1 MSRTVPA
8 RQRQTFERQALRR
21 KAFERRARDRR
32 ALNRQAFKH
41 QSRQALVRRTWLSAF
56 AAFALLAVA
65 WSLAMPPDG
74 TTDERQHLERAYGA
88 VTGHLLAP
96 QGEDPLVH
104 RPGAAFEVPKS
115 LLPPN
120 ALCVY
125 FPNYHQD
132 ESWVARAASC
142 QHPAP
147 ATHAKVRVVSW
158 VGRYNPLYYLAV
170 GGPLRFWPD
179 LTGILLSRILAAL
192 LASAFVAAAA
202 MVALRTRRPLLLAA
216 LLTVLT
222 PTTIALNSTV
232 NPNGVEIS
240 AAVLLWVCMVD
251 LARPGAAM
259 RASAGGAVSGAVGR
273 RRGGAGAVPAT
284 QTEPALAAGKSPA
297 GRLHWWRRAVSAAPA
312 VETGAVVRVGE
323 QASVAGKSPA
333 GRLHW
338 RRRGGAGAVPATQ
351 TELASAA
358 GRSPAGRLHWRRA
371 APAAENGAAVRA
383 DEQASAAG
391 KLPAGRLHWRRRAA
405 SAAPVAES
413 GAVVRAGEQASA
425 VSGSAARRSSVGA
438 LQWRRSR
445 GVSVAGSSAESRSA
459 VLTSEPGSAA
469 RLSLGAMPQRVR
481 QAMRAESAAVSQ
493 TALLALAAI
502 SGAVVLTVRAEG
514 PFWFALAVCG
524 SLLAA
529 ERGRVRELLRWRAGR
544 LVGAA
549 WFVIGLAAVAWN
561 AVSGNSKV
569 TRTLIAVHPADH
581 RVSALLRVVA
591 VNRVGGWFSE
601 AFALDVPASWAPML
615 WAGLAAVVLIP
626 LAMLRS
632 RRVVAVA
639 LGVAAASL
647 GITVVL
653 EIKYLGTLG
662 WSQYGRYFLPGLAG
676 TAVLLASGPAGE
688 LSPVLRR
695 RIPRL
700 VVVGVAFCQLW
711 VLAVEM
717 TRVQAGPNAPL
728 NPLAGSWHPA
738 VGSLVVLV
746 VAGLGAVALIAVVWA
761 ATAAETSSAT
771 PTRPVPTAVPATG
784 PSNVRTTVP
793 AAPAAPAEPQVVA
806 EPANS

>member
-8 RQRQTFERQALRR
+8 RQRQAFKRQASRRRTFERQA
-21 KAFERRARDRR
+21 F
-32 ALNRQAFKH
+32 NRQAFNRQTFNRQTFNR
-41 QSRQALVRRTWLSAF
+41 QSRQAFVRRTWLSAF

-104 RPGAAFEVPKS
+104 RPGAAYEVPKS

-125 FPNYHQD
+125 FPNFHQD

-170 GGPLRFWPD
+170 GGPLRFWPTM
-179 LTGILLSRILAAL
+179 TGILLSRILAAL

-202 MVALRTRRPLLLAA
+202 LVALRTRRPLLLAA

-232 NPNGVEIS
+232 NPNGIEIS
-240 AAVLLWVCMVD
+240 AAVLLWVCLVD

-259 RASAGGAVSGAVGR
+259 RASLGRAASAGPG
-273 RRGGAGAVPAT
+273 
-284 QTEPALAAGKSPA
+284 LA
-297 GRLHWWRRAVSAAPA
+297 
-312 VETGAVVRVGE
+312 E
-323 QASVAGKSPA
+323 
-333 GRLHW
+333 
-338 RRRGGAGAVPATQ
+338 
-351 TELASAA
+351 TELGAA
-358 GRSPAGRLHWRRA
+358 ARRSPAGGLRWRRA
-371 APAAENGAAVRA
+371 EANAVAHADAVRRSPV
-383 DEQASAAG
+383 SA
-391 KLPAGRLHWRRRAA
+391 
-405 SAAPVAES
+405 
-413 GAVVRAGEQASA
+413 Q
-425 VSGSAARRSSVGA
+425 
-438 LQWRRSR
+438 QWRRLR
-445 GVSVAGSSAESRSA
+445 GVSATGSSAEPRSDL
-459 VLTSEPGSAA
+459 LTSEPGSAA
-469 RLSLGAMPQRVR
+469 RLSLAAMPQRVR
-481 QAMRAESAAVSQ
+481 QAMRADSAAAAVSQ
-493 TALLALAAI
+493 PALLALAAI

-514 PFWFALAVCG
+514 PFWFALAVG
-524 SLLAA
+524 GTLLAA
-529 ERGRVRELLRWRAGR
+529 ERGRVGELLRWRAAHR
-544 LVGAA
+544 VAVA
-549 WFVIGLAAVAWN
+549 WFVVGVAAVAWN
-561 AVSGNSKV
+561 VLSGNSKV
-569 TRTLIAVHPADH
+569 THTLIAVHPADH
-581 RVSALLRVVA
+581 RVSTLLRVIA

-601 AFALDVPASWAPML
+601 AFALDAPASWAPML
-615 WAGLAAVVLIP
+615 WAALAALVLIP

-639 LGVAAASL
+639 LAVAAASL

-676 TAVLLASGPAGE
+676 TAVLLASGPAME
-688 LSPVLRR
+688 LPPVLRR

-700 VVVGVAFCQLW
+700 VAVGAAFCQLW

-717 TRVQAGPNAPL
+717 SRVQAGPNAPL

-738 VGSLVVLV
+738 VGSLAVLV
-746 VAGLGAVALIAVVWA
+746 VAGLGAVVLIAVVWA
-761 ATAAETSSAT
+761 ATAAETPSA
-771 PTRPVPTAVPATG
+771 PVTRTVLTAAPTAA
-784 PSNVRTTVP
+784 PSTVP
-793 AAPAAPAEPQVVA
+793 AASAAPAESQVVP

>member
-8 RQRQTFERQALRR
+8 RQRQ
-21 KAFERRARDRR
+21 
-32 ALNRQAFKH
+32 AFKR
-41 QSRQALVRRTWLSAF
+41 QSRLAFVRRTWLSAF

-88 VTGHLLAP
+88 VTGQLLAP

-132 ESWVARAASC
+132 ESWVARAANC

-147 ATHAKVRVVSW
+147 TTHAKVRVVSW

-170 GGPLRFWPD
+170 GGPLRFWPTM
-179 LTGILLSRILAAL
+179 TGILLSRILAAL

-232 NPNGVEIS
+232 NPNGIEIS
-240 AAVLLWVCMVD
+240 AALLLWVCMVD
-251 LARPGAAM
+251 LARPGAAL
-259 RASAGGAVSGAVGR
+259 RASLGSAAEW
-273 RRGGAGAVPAT
+273 RRGV
-284 QTEPALAAGKSPA
+284 
-297 GRLHWWRRAVSAAPA
+297 
-312 VETGAVVRVGE
+312 
-323 QASVAGKSPA
+323 
-333 GRLHW
+333 
-338 RRRGGAGAVPATQ
+338 AGAVPATQ

-358 GRSPAGRLHWRRA
+358 GKSPAGRLHWRRA
-371 APAAENGAAVRA
+371 ASAAPAAETGAM
-383 DEQASAAG
+383 
-391 KLPAGRLHWRRRAA
+391 
-405 SAAPVAES
+405 
-413 GAVVRAGEQASA
+413 VRAGEQASA
-425 VSGSAARRSSVGA
+425 VSGSAARRLSVGA

-445 GVSVAGSSAESRSA
+445 GVSATGSSAESRST
-459 VLTSEPGSAA
+459 VPTSEHGSAA

-481 QAMRAESAAVSQ
+481 QAMRVDSGAAAVSQ
-493 TALLALAAI
+493 PALLALAAI
-502 SGAVVLTVRAEG
+502 SGVVVLTVRAEG
-514 PFWFALAVCG
+514 PFWFALAVGG

-529 ERGRVRELLRWRAGR
+529 ERGRVGELLRWRAVR
-544 LVGAA
+544 RVAAA
-549 WFVIGLAAVAWN
+549 WFVVGVAAVAWN
-561 AVSGNSKV
+561 VVSGNSKV
-569 TRTLIAVHPADH
+569 THTLIAVHPADH
-581 RVSALLRVVA
+581 RVSTLLRVIV

-615 WAGLAAVVLIP
+615 WAALAAVVLIP

-676 TAVLLASGPAGE
+676 TAVLLASGPATE
-688 LSPVLRR
+688 LPPVLRR

-700 VVVGVAFCQLW
+700 VAVGAAFCQLW

-717 TRVQAGPNAPL
+717 SRVQAGPHAPVD
-728 NPLAGSWHPA
+728 PLAGSWHPA
-738 VGSLVVLV
+738 VGSLAVLV
-746 VAGLGAVALIAVVWA
+746 VAGLGAVVLIAVVWA
-761 ATAAETSSAT
+761 ATAAETPVVEAPSA
-771 PTRPVPTAVPATG
+771 PVARTVPAAVP
-784 PSNVRTTVP
+784 TTVP
-793 AAPAAPAEPQVVA
+793 AAAGAPAEPQVVR

>member
-8 RQRQTFERQALRR
+8 RQRQAFKRQALRR
-21 KAFERRARDRR
+21 QTFERQM
-32 ALNRQAFKH
+32 LKRQMLKRQTLKR
-41 QSRQALVRRTWLSAF
+41 QSRQAFVRRTWLSAF

-125 FPNYHQD
+125 FPNFHQD
-132 ESWVARAASC
+132 ESWIARAANC
-142 QHPAP
+142 QRPAP
-147 ATHAKVRVVSW
+147 TTHAKVRVVSW

-170 GGPLRFWPD
+170 GGPLRFWPNM
-179 LTGILLSRILAAL
+179 TGILLSRILAAL
-192 LASAFVAAAA
+192 LGSAFVAAAA

-232 NPNGVEIS
+232 NPNGIEIS

-259 RASAGGAVSGAVGR
+259 RASLGGAAGWRRGVAGAVS
-273 RRGGAGAVPAT
+273 
-284 QTEPALAAGKSPA
+284 ALAAEAEPE
-297 GRLHWWRRAVSAAPA
+297 P
-312 VETGAVVRVGE
+312 
-323 QASVAGKSPA
+323 
-333 GRLHW
+333 
-338 RRRGGAGAVPATQ
+338 
-351 TELASAA
+351 ASAA
-358 GRSPAGRLHWRRA
+358 GRSSVAALRWRR
-371 APAAENGAAVRA
+371 
-383 DEQASAAG
+383 
-391 KLPAGRLHWRRRAA
+391 L
-405 SAAPVAES
+405 
-413 GAVVRAGEQASA
+413 
-425 VSGSAARRSSVGA
+425 
-438 LQWRRSR
+438 R
-445 GVSVAGSSAESRSA
+445 GISTTRSSAESRSA
-459 VLTSEPGSAA
+459 ESKSAVPTSGPGSAP
-469 RLSLGAMPQRVR
+469 RLSLAAMPQRVR
-481 QAMRAESAAVSQ
+481 QAMRADSGAAAVSQ
-493 TALLALAAI
+493 PALLALAAI

-514 PFWFALAVCG
+514 PFWFALAVAG

-529 ERGRVRELLRWRAGR
+529 EPGRVGELLRWRTAR
-544 LVGAA
+544 LVAAA
-549 WFVIGLAAVAWN
+549 WFVVGLAAVAWN
-561 AVSGNSKV
+561 VVSGNSKV
-569 TRTLIAVHPADH
+569 THTLIAVHPADH
-581 RVSALLRVVA
+581 RVSTLLRVIA
-591 VNRVGGWFSE
+591 VHRVGGWFSE
-601 AFALDVPASWAPML
+601 AFALDAPASWAPML
-615 WAGLAAVVLIP
+615 WAALAAVVLIP

-639 LGVAAASL
+639 LAVAAASL

-676 TAVLLASGPAGE
+676 TAVLLASGPAAE
-688 LSPVLRR
+688 LPPVLRR

-700 VVVGVAFCQLW
+700 VAAGAAFCQLW

-717 TRVQAGPNAPL
+717 SRVQAGPNAPL

-738 VGSLVVLV
+738 VGSLAVLV

-761 ATAAETSSAT
+761 ATAVETPSA
-771 PTRPVPTAVPATG
+771 PVARTVPA
-784 PSNVRTTVP
+784 TVP
-793 AAPAAPAEPQVVA
+793 AASAAPAEPQVVP